1 MLDELLADRLV
12 SRRVECEMRSL
23 SQVIAEQGV
32 DRIDL
37 LKIDVEKGEL
47 DVLAGIEEQD
57 WDKIRQLMV
66 GVYDVDGRADGISAM
81 LRRRGYTVSFEQDSM
96 LAETPYRNIF
106 ATRGGGGVAAGRA
119 GGGAPGRRGRAMGR
133 SGAGLLRISGAS

>member
-1 MLDELLADRLV
+1 
-12 SRRVECEMRSL
+12 MRSL

-81 LRRRGYTVSFEQDSM
+81 LRRRGYTVSFEQVSM

-106 ATRGGGGVAAGRA
+106 ATRARAESRPAAPA
-119 GGGAPGRRGRAMGR
+119 GGGAPGRRGQAMGR
-133 SGAGLLRISGAS
+133 SERPY